1 MGHPRDYDTVHEFN
15 AESQPIDMHFFHNSN
30 LYCLCSNHRLK
41 KAHTQNFT
49 QIEQR
54 TRKI

>member
-30 LYCLCSNHRLK
+30 LYCFCSNHRLK

-49 QIEQR
+49 QIEQI